1 MSERVLEGKFYVAG
15 KAEGDL
21 VKSERPISFW
31 GGLDPEEGKIIDRRS
46 DVAGRKVAG
55 KILAFPEGIGSSTTS
70 AVLLESVMNST
81 NPRAI
86 VNVTTEPILVS
97 GALLAKEFY
106 GTKIPVVSIKRK
118 DFDEL
123 EDGAK
128 LAIDGDRGTVT
139 VV

>member
-1 MSERVLEGKFYVAG
+1 MSERILEGKFYVTG
-15 KAEGDL
+15 ETEGLL

-31 GGLDPEEGKIIDRRS
+31 GGLDPAAGGIIDRRS
-46 DVAGRKVAG
+46 DICGRNVAG

-81 NPRAI
+81 NPLAI

-97 GALLAKEFY
+97 GALVAKELY
-106 GTKIPVVSIKRK
+106 GTKIPVMSIKQK

-123 EDGAK
+123 EDGKK
-128 LAIDGDRGTVT
+128 LFIDGDRGTVT
-139 VV
+139 AM